1 MILPWGVY
9 NFYKNSSSPFSKQK
23 GLLSQGVLLELI
35 FDGVRRSQHHLEFH
49 QATWRETVPKAKRWS
64 FTSPALHLLTV
75 SLKMAG
81 QEVGGKLEKEEVD
94 SQKMGMWSF
103 FLK

>member
-1 MILPWGVY
+1 MGSFPGRYITYIKTLHL
-9 NFYKNSSSPFSKQK
+9 PFSKQN

-35 FDGVRRSQHHLEFH
+35 FDGVTRSQHHLEFH

-81 QEVGGKLEKEEVD
+81 QEVGGGSWKKRKITAV
-94 SQKMGMWSF
+94 WSIF
-103 FLK
+103 

>member
-1 MILPWGVY
+1 M
-9 NFYKNSSSPFSKQK
+9 
-23 GLLSQGVLLELI
+23 
-35 FDGVRRSQHHLEFH
+35 
-49 QATWRETVPKAKRWS
+49 PKAKRWS

-103 FLK
+103 FFKNKSTGINGGFVESLFRKETS